1 MKVEVNTDT
10 LKAGGNAA
18 GRYCSDCEAPYSGAV
33 SISSGNCTSLDSFK
47 GALKEKFNT
56 FSEHSNIVEVTLNEC
71 AACLEEVD
79 NIIGGCITSALPS
92 VDNLDFDNAFSTD
105 IEGNSLEGIDD
116 IIRDGR
122 YSPNLLPKNN
132 SLIAHRG
139 YHPGGIWENTAEAFE
154 AAGKQGFW
162 GCETDVRF
170 DSKGNLVCSHNTVQ
184 NGQNPT
190 SFSEYL
196 KICKKYGMTAIID
209 LKYVNGTGEDETN
222 LSSTILKTI
231 QEQGMMDSCVLQTNN
246 PSDIKTI
253 RQTSSS
259 ARIWYLESGK
269 SATSAEMMKIIKDNN
284 VEGVN
289 IKNGQYTSQKIKALE
304 EAGVDVCTWNVQSES
319 TKNSLL
325 DAGSTYVMSDNSLG
339 VTPYQEGEED
349 FNNLNNNSI

>member
-33 SISSGNCTSLDSFK
+33 SISFGNCTSLDSFK

-139 YHPGGIWENTAEAFE
+139 YH
-154 AAGKQGFW
+154 
-162 GCETDVRF
+162 
-170 DSKGNLVCSHNTVQ
+170 HNTVQ

-209 LKYVNGTGEDETN
+209 LKYVNGTGKDETN
-222 LSSTILKTI
+222 LSSTILKTV
-231 QEQGMMDSCVLQTNN
+231 QEQGMIDSCVLQTNN
-246 PSDIKTI
+246 PSDLKTI
-253 RQTSSS
+253 RQISSS

-269 SATSAEMMKIIKDNN
+269 SATSAEMMDIIKDNT

>member
-1 MKVEVNTDT
+1 MKVEVNTAT
-10 LKAGGNAA
+10 LKDGGTSVAN
-18 GRYCSDCEAPYSGAV
+18 YYSDSEQPYKSAV
-33 SISSGNCTSLDSFK
+33 SISSGNCTSLESFK
-47 GALKEKFNT
+47 SSLKDKFDT
-56 FSEHSNIVEVTLNEC
+56 FSEHSNIVQVTLNEC

-105 IEGNSLEGIDD
+105 IEGNVLEGIDD
-116 IIRDGR
+116 ILRDGR

-139 YHPGGIWENTAEAFE
+139 YHPGGICENTADAFE

-209 LKYVNGTGEDETN
+209 LKYVNGTGKDETN
-222 LSSTILKTI
+222 LSSTILKTV
-231 QEQGMMDSCVLQTNN
+231 QEQGMIDSCVLQTNN

-253 RQTSSS
+253 RQISSS

-269 SATSAEMMKIIKDNN
+269 SATSAEMMDIIKDNT

>member
-18 GRYCSDCEAPYSGAV
+18 GDYCSDCESPYSGAV
-33 SISSGNCTSLDSFK
+33 SISSGRCTSLESFK
-47 GALKEKFNT
+47 GALTEKFNT
-56 FSEHSNIVEVTLNEC
+56 FSEHSSIVQVTLNEC

-79 NIIGGCITSALPS
+79 NIIGSNITNELPS
-92 VDNLDFDNAFSTD
+92 ADNLDFNNAFATD
-105 IEGNSLEGIDD
+105 AEGNEFEGIDD

-132 SLIAHRG
+132 SSIAHRG
-139 YHPGGIWENTAEAFE
+139 FHTGGIGENTAEAFE

-170 DSKGNLVCSHNTVQ
+170 DSKGNLVCSHNAVQ

-209 LKYVNGTGEDETN
+209 LKYVNGTGKDTTN

-246 PSDIKTI
+246 ASDIQVI
-253 RQTSSS
+253 RQNSSS
-259 ARIWYLESGK
+259 ARIWYLEGGK

-289 IKNGQYTSQKIKALE
+289 IKNGQNTSQKIKALE
-304 EAGVDVCTWNVQSES
+304 EAGVDVCTWNVNSQG
-319 TKNSLL
+319 TKDSLVN
-325 DAGSTYVMSDNSLG
+325 AGSTYIMSDNALD

-349 FNNLNNNSI
+349 FNNLNNGSI